1 MNQQTEIDFTGP
13 QLRDI
18 GIRQSEFNANKEYVN
33 WSDQA
38 YDFAVHFCRYHKELM
53 MEDIRTASKG
63 KVPDPPSLRAWGS
76 IALKL
81 IKNGVVE
88 KLSTRPV
95 QNPKAHCANASFFES
110 KIYYW
115 K

>member
-1 MNQQTEIDFTGP
+1 MATELTIDFTGP

-18 GIRQSEFNANKEYVN
+18 GIRQSEFHANQVEEK
-33 WSDQA
+33 WSDIA
-38 YDFAVHFCRYHKELM
+38 YRFAVHFCKYHRMMM

-63 KVPDPPSLRAWGS
+63 KIPDPPHARAWGA

-81 IKNGVVE
+81 MRNGVIE
-88 KLSTRPV
+88 KLSVRPV
-95 QNPKAHCANASFFES
+95 QNPKAHCANAAFFES

>member
-1 MNQQTEIDFTGP
+1 MATELTIDFTGP

-18 GIRQSEFNANKEYVN
+18 GIRQSEFHANQVEEK
-33 WSDQA
+33 WSDIA
-38 YDFAVHFCRYHKELM
+38 YRFAVHFCKYHRMMM

-63 KVPDPPSLRAWGS
+63 KIPDPPHARAWGA

-81 IKNGVVE
+81 MRNGVIE
-88 KLSTRPV
+88 KLSIRPV
-95 QNPKAHCANASFFES
+95 QNPKAHCANAQFYES

>member
-1 MNQQTEIDFTGP
+1 MEQQTTFDFTGA

-18 GIRQSEFNANKEYVN
+18 GIRQSEFHANQEYKN
-33 WSDQA
+33 WSDCA
-38 YDFAVHFCRYHKELM
+38 YDFALHFCRYHKELM
-53 MEDIRTASKG
+53 IEDIRTASKG
-63 KVPDPPSLRAWGS
+63 RVPDPPHARAWGA

-81 IKNGVVE
+81 MRNGVIE
-88 KLSTRPV
+88 KLSIRPV
-95 QNPKAHCANASFFES
+95 QNPKAHCANAQFYES

>member
-1 MNQQTEIDFTGP
+1 MTNQQTEIDFTGP

-63 KVPDPPSLRAWGS
+63 KVPDPPSLR
-76 IALKL
+76 
-81 IKNGVVE
+81 
-88 KLSTRPV
+88 
-95 QNPKAHCANASFFES
+95 
-110 KIYYW
+110 
-115 K
+115 

>member
-1 MNQQTEIDFTGP
+1 MATELTIDFTGP

-18 GIRQSEFNANKEYVN
+18 GIRQSEFNASKEYVN

-95 QNPKAHCANASFFES
+95 QNPKAECWDRFDKEHKLTER
-110 KIYYW
+110 
-115 K
+115 

>member
-1 MNQQTEIDFTGP
+1 MATELTIDFTGP

>member
-1 MNQQTEIDFTGP
+1 MATELTIDFTGP

-18 GIRQSEFNANKEYVN
+18 GIRQSEFNANQKYEN

-38 YDFAVHFCRYHKELM
+38 YDFAVHFCKYHRMMM
-53 MEDIRTASKG
+53 MEDIRTAAKG
-63 KVPDPPSLRAWGS
+63 KVPDPPHLRAWGA

-88 KLSTRPV
+88 KLSIGPV
-95 QNPKAHCANASFFES
+95 QNPKAHAAFASRYES
-110 KIYYW
+110 RIYYW

>member
-1 MNQQTEIDFTGP
+1 MATELTIDFTGP

-53 MEDIRTASKG
+53 MEYIRTASKG

-81 IKNGVVE
+81 IKTG
-88 KLSTRPV
+88 
-95 QNPKAHCANASFFES
+95 
-110 KIYYW
+110 
-115 K
+115 